1 MMPRGP
7 KGEPDP
13 PPKMRKLANE
23 ERQLLRY
30 YGERER
36 VISGPQRNVSHQLL
50 LDLGYIKEQPVN
62 LQELL
67 IVVTETGRKV
77 LSSAP

>member
-1 MMPRGP
+1 MH
-7 KGEPDP
+7 
-13 PPKMRKLANE
+13 KLADD

-36 VISGPQRNVSHQLL
+36 VISGPQGPAHQLL
-50 LDLGYIKEQPVN
+50 SDLGYIKEQPVN
-62 LQELL
+62 LQESL

-77 LSSAP
+77 LASAP

>member
-1 MMPRGP
+1 MA
-7 KGEPDP
+7 DD
-13 PPKMRKLANE
+13 

-36 VISGPQRNVSHQLL
+36 VISGPQRGPAHQLL
-50 LDLGYIKEQPVN
+50 SDLGYIKEQPVN
-62 LQELL
+62 LQESL

-77 LSSAP
+77 LASAP

>member
-1 MMPRGP
+1 MP
-7 KGEPDP
+7 
-13 PPKMRKLANE
+13 KLADE

-36 VISGPQRNVSHQLL
+36 VISGPQRTASHQVL

-62 LQELL
+62 LQDLL
-67 IVVTETGRKV
+67 IVVTEAGRRV
-77 LSSAP
+77 LSSPP

>member
-1 MMPRGP
+1 MLTTLMHR
-7 KGEPDP
+7 KARSE
-13 PPKMRKLANE
+13 MHKLADD

-36 VISGPQRNVSHQLL
+36 VISGPQRGPAHQLL
-50 LDLGYIKEQPVN
+50 SDLGYIKEQPVN
-62 LQELL
+62 LQESL

>member
-1 MMPRGP
+1 
-7 KGEPDP
+7 
-13 PPKMRKLANE
+13 MRKLANE

-30 YGERER
+30 ERER
-36 VISGPQRNVSHQLL
+36 VISGLQRAPAHRLL
-50 LDLGYIKEQPVN
+50 LDLGYIKEQPVD